1 MTRDNRYKTELIID
15 ESYARQMNIVLKAVS
30 RLLAMPSR
38 ASERLELSRKR
49 EGCVAGKG
57 VRLHPASRIDNYRQ
71 DPCAI
76 TIGAG
81 SQILGQLLVLGHG
94 GYICIGECCFIGEHS
109 RIWSADSIRIGDRV
123 LVSHN
128 VNIHDNNA
136 HSLSASNRSLHVA
149 QIFRV
154 GHPKTLE
161 DVSSAP
167 IVIEDDAWIGFGS
180 TILKGITIGK
190 GAIVGAAA
198 VVTKNVPAY
207 AIVVGNPARIVGQA
221 RP

>member
-1 MTRDNRYKTELIID
+1 
-15 ESYARQMNIVLKAVS
+15 VLD
-30 RLLAMPSR
+30 
-38 ASERLELSRKR
+38 
-49 EGCVAGKG
+49 KG
-57 VRLHPASRIDNYRQ
+57 ARLHSPSRIDNYQ
-71 DPCAI
+71 QNPSAI
-76 TIGAG
+76 IIGTG

-94 GYICIGECCFIGEHS
+94 GIIRIGEYCYIGEHS
-109 RIWSADSIRIGDRV
+109 RIWSADSITIGDRV

-128 VNIHDNNA
+128 VNIHDHNA
-136 HSLSASNRSLHVA
+136 HSLSALRRSLHVA
-149 QIFRV
+149 QIFQS

-180 TILKGITIGK
+180 TILKGVTIGK
-190 GAIVGAAA
+190 GAIVGAAT
-198 VVTKNVPAY
+198 VVTKDVPAY